1 MKNKKQ
7 MEFIQCLKEI
17 KDYWMSQPDKTTEEI
32 VNGVL
37 FSTLVMIDGD
47 SSANDFHAL
56 HITDNE
62 TGERI
67 DCGYLHELLFSR

>member
-7 MEFIQCLKEI
+7 EEFIQCLKSI
-17 KDYWMSQPDKTTEEI
+17 KDYWMSQPDKTPEEI
-32 VNGVL
+32 VDGVL

-47 SSANDFHAL
+47 SSVNDFHAL
-56 HITDNE
+56 HITDSE